1 MIEVTD
7 APTEKTRPTEILA
20 TRTGIDYA
28 RIYPRASQPESQEEA
43 APDQTKKAEKQSEYD
58 LLDVLVA
65 ASSDSYDSADSNAYA
80 ITSSLKRRD
89 LDRGSTPS
97 LTERSAPTTAHG
109 IVEFISSVL
118 PDSPASGSR
127 LSASS
132 DFGFELL

>member
-58 LLDVLVA
+58 LLGHLSKLPA
-65 ASSDSYDSADSNAYA
+65 QIS
-80 ITSSLKRRD
+80 IFEFLK
-89 LDRGSTPS
+89 TYPKPS
-97 LTERSAPTTAHG
+97 KPPFL
-109 IVEFISSVL
+109 
-118 PDSPASGSR
+118 
-127 LSASS
+127 
-132 DFGFELL
+132 